1 MYNVVALNFL
11 IIVCVYF
18 GPCWI
23 FTAGL
28 FSSCGEQGPSSIRC
42 SGSSLRRLLFLGPPG
57 SAVVAQGLRRT
68 WGLPGSGLEP
78 ISPAQAGGFS
88 TTEPQG
94 SHTSF
99 VVTLK
104 DWLYSL
110 CCTYVRVAYFIP
122 NSWFIFIPCLTSP
135 SPVRAGNHWLVL
147 FTYVSASFKL
157 YSLLC
162 CLFIIY

>member
-1 MYNVVALNFL
+1 MVALNFL
-11 IIVCVYF
+11 IVVCVYF
-18 GPCWI
+18 WPCWI

-28 FSSCGEQGPSSIRC
+28 FSSCGEQGPSSVWIWC
-42 SGSSLRRLLFLGPPG
+42 SGSPLRRLLLLGPPG
-57 SAVVAQGLRRT
+57 SAVVAHGLRCM
-68 WGLPGSGLEP
+68 WDLPGSGLEP
-78 ISPAQAGGFS
+78 ISPAQAGGFF
-88 TTEPQG
+88 TTERQG

-99 VVTLK
+99 VVALK

-110 CCTYVRVAYFIP
+110 CCTYVRVVYFIP
-122 NSWFIFIPCLTSP
+122 NSLFIFIPCLTSP

-147 FTYVSASFKL
+147 FTCVSASFKL